1 MEVVNLGLP
10 HHITVTAETIQKF
23 TYILDAKYNLE
34 FTAFCHAEKRPNG
47 EYHIFDIF
55 FPRQDNTGITT
66 ECDSEDVMDLITEGA
81 DISMLSGHI
90 HSHVDMPVFTSG
102 TDEKDIKE
110 RAAISGW
117 NASLIMNKKGEIFGH
132 IVDLETGIYVKKC
145 PVTIIYPFTAEKYEA
160 DLMAKIKECD
170 KLEDVKTLAR
180 FSYENYHDMH
190 FPLSES
196 DVYDLEDTIKN
207 KFKYKRGNYGK
218 STTTTTTKSTGKKNN
233 PPVIPIHE
241 SVVNKYLDD
250 NVFEGNEVPS
260 NPYDWFSMDEMQ
272 TIQDARLKSYHDMTE
287 YEFKLIEE
295 YNALYG
301 DNSWLFDRGDD
312 GLIY

>member
-90 HSHVDMPVFTSG
+90 HSHVDMNVFTSG

-145 PVTIIYPFTAEKYEA
+145 PVTIIYPFTQEKYES
-160 DLMAKIKECD
+160 DLIAKIKECD
-170 KLEDVKTLAR
+170 KLEDIKVLSR
-180 FSYENYHDMH
+180 FSYDDYHNMH
-190 FPLSES
+190 FPLTEEE
-196 DVYDLEDTIKN
+196 VFDLEDTIKN
-207 KFKYKRGNYGK
+207 KFKYKRTNYGK
-218 STTTTTTKSTGKKNN
+218 STTKTTTGKKNN

-250 NVFEGNEVPS
+250 NVFEGNEIPN
-260 NPYDWFSMDEMQ
+260 NPYDWFSADEMA
-272 TIQDARLKSYHDMTE
+272 TIKAAKYKKYQELTDF
-287 YEFKLIEE
+287 EFKLIEE
-295 YNALYG
+295 YNTLYG
-301 DNSWLFDRGDD
+301 ENSWLFDVEPDDED
-312 GLIY
+312 GLAY